1 MMAFY
6 DEFEKYQHGDICAGW
21 LVLKC
26 YSDVVTKFSH
36 MGLVI
41 MLFRKRSFGI
51 PKEKFENKIYVNIMV
66 DL

>member
-6 DEFEKYQHGDICAGW
+6 DEFDKYQRGDICAGW

-26 YSDVVTKFSH
+26 YSDVVTFSH
-36 MGLVI
+36 VGLVI
-41 MLFRKRSFGI
+41 MLFRKRSFGT
-51 PKEKFENKIYVNIMV
+51 PKDKLENKIYVNIMV